1 DPSSGFLPQAGQLH
15 LYREPSAPGI
25 RIDSGVEEGARV
37 PVQYD
42 PMLAKVIASG
52 ESRDA
57 ARKRAIAAL
66 RSFPILGV
74 RTNVRLLMNVLV
86 HPAFAAGAVA
96 TGAIRGHTNQRSQAA

>member
-66 RSFPILGV
+66 RSFPILGA
-74 RTNVRLLMNVLV
+74 RTNVRFLMNVLEP
-86 HPAFAAGAVA
+86 PAFAAGEL
-96 TGAIRGHTNQRSQAA
+96 HTRLIDEHVTHLL